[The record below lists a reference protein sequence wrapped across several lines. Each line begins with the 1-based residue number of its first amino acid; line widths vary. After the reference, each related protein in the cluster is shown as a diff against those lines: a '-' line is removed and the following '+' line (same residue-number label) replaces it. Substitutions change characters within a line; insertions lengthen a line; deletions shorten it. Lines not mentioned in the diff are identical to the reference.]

1 MDTRKSAN
9 AIAPMLV
16 FFLLVNSF
24 CLIFKNWLDA
34 KAIDH
39 MVVIVANCILFV
51 LSILIFFM
59 HKRSAQNANPNVFVR
74 SVMAGT
80 FIKLVVIA
88 GAVTIYLMTAGENK
102 SVYAVVAGIGLYFI
116 YTFIE
121 VKSTSRLNKE
131 HGRS

>member
-1 MDTRKSAN
+1 MDTRKRAN
-9 AIAPMLV
+9 PIAPMLV

-24 CLIFKNWLDA
+24 SFLFKNWLDA

-39 MVVIVANCILFV
+39 MVVIIANCILFI
-51 LSILIFFM
+51 LSIFIFLM
-59 HKRSAQNANPNVFVR
+59 HKRSAQNTNPHAFVR

-80 FIKLVVIA
+80 FIKLVVIG
-88 GAVTIYLMTAGENK
+88 GAVIVYLIMAGENK
-102 SVYAVVAGIGLYFI
+102 SVYGIIAGIVLYFV

-121 VKSTSRLNKE
+121 VKSVSRINKE

>member
-1 MDTRKSAN
+1 MDARKSAN

-24 CLIFKNWLDA
+24 CFLFKDWLDA

-39 MVVIVANCILFV
+39 MVVIIANCILFI
-51 LSILIFFM
+51 LSLFIFLI
-59 HKRSAQNANPNVFVR
+59 HKRSAQNTNPHVFVR

-80 FIKLVVIA
+80 FIKLIVIA
-88 GAVTIYLMTAGENK
+88 GAVTAYLITVGENK
-102 SVYAVVAGIGLYFI
+102 SVYGIVAGIGLYFV

-121 VKSTSRLNKE
+121 VKSASRINKQ
-131 HGRS
+131 HGRG

>member
-1 MDTRKSAN
+1 MARRKSTN
-9 AIAPMLV
+9 AIARMLI

-39 MVVIVANCILFV
+39 MVVIIANCILFI
-51 LSILIFFM
+51 LSILIFLM

-80 FIKLVVIA
+80 FIKLMVIA
-88 GAVTIYLMTAGENK
+88 GAVTIYLITAGENK
-102 SVYAVVAGIGLYFI
+102 SVYGVVAGIGLYFV

-121 VKSTSRLNKE
+121 VKSASRLNKQ